1 MQYRLLIQFELEDQ
15 TDTLEALLWEN
26 AVSTYSN
33 AIWLQI
39 FMLHLNIVFIDF
51 FVVMQNMMRF
61 QHSIKELQLLFLKA
75 KTS

>member
-39 FMLHLNIVFIDF
+39 FMLYLNIVFIDF
-51 FVVMQNMMRF
+51 FCCN
-61 QHSIKELQLLFLKA
+61 A
-75 KTS
+75 KHDAFSAFD